1 MDPPL
6 TSRRKHAW
14 YISDRGSHVWE
25 RHKKSDLV
33 NVMRSPL
40 RLSLSRLN
48 HWLPGVQAHP
58 EIVQGTAELHHPIT
72 DALLPQAAP
81 VLHDAAALDT
91 AVDMRDPQPTLGQRL
106 VGPWLF
112 PGQLLAVWLLGRHE
126 DRHPRQRQGQ
136 EAQILSQ
143 SAPRKQGRRRR
154 VRHGLLMGAAAI
166 RVAQEE
172 DEKQRVD
179 QQDIFDSVV
188 LFLAALT
195 RAGLVNE
202 GADDFT

>member
-1 MDPPL
+1 M
-6 TSRRKHAW
+6 
-14 YISDRGSHVWE
+14 V
-25 RHKKSDLV
+25 
-33 NVMRSPL
+33 
-40 RLSLSRLN
+40 
-48 HWLPGVQAHP
+48 PGT
-58 EIVQGTAELHHPIT
+58 TACQDAIT

-136 EAQILSQ
+136 EAQLLSQ

-154 VRHGLLMGAAAI
+154 VRNGLLMGAAAI